1 MIDYGTKSLC
11 TSTLI
16 HSLKLL
22 RKDRKRCSNLQP
34 IRYNFLLWNT
44 ANFIIAILSSHMTRL
59 FMRLWT
65 KKIIPLNDEKKYNP
79 NILLPWTVLDI
90 YANTNLFGYYLY
102 KDEYDDDVANNHLYF
117 LGPLVKLYCTL
128 TCSSARFMKICAV

>member
-1 MIDYGTKSLC
+1 MELNLYVHLHLSIHWSYYGKIVSDALIYNRLDITFCYGTQL
-11 TSTLI
+11 
-16 HSLKLL
+16 
-22 RKDRKRCSNLQP
+22 
-34 IRYNFLLWNT
+34 
-44 ANFIIAILSSHMTRL
+44 ILSLQFFQVIWHVFL
-59 FMRLWT
+59 CGFEQ
-65 KKIIPLNDEKKYNP
+65 KIYKIIPLNDEKKYNP

-90 YANTNLFGYYLY
+90 YANTNFFGYYLY